1 MAVVET
7 MMEVVFMKTQYF
19 LGMLLLCGI
28 RDCLEVSELLS
39 LMALHECSRLG
50 LEQPA
55 YGRGGRM

>member
-1 MAVVET
+1 
-7 MMEVVFMKTQYF
+7 MEVVFMKTQYF